1 MKNNKDFI
9 TSAFTFGIL
18 LLVLGIIG
26 RFLNW
31 QQANTLFIMGVLF
44 EIAALLLF
52 FYDKKNNKNDH

>member
-44 EIAALLLF
+44 EIAALLLSL
-52 FYDKKNNKNDH
+52 YDRKNNKDDY